1 MGIMKPTVNDASSE
15 QVTRGSVCWAI
26 ALWGTV
32 LKGAGKQGQ
41 LASHTHEKDMTTVRS
56 QMGIFSQ
63 TTDPLVQN
71 EI

>member
-1 MGIMKPTVNDASSE
+1 MLG
-15 QVTRGSVCWAI
+15 I
-26 ALWGTV
+26 ALWGMV
-32 LKGAGKQGQ
+32 LKDAGKQGQ

-71 EI
+71 EIWRVRNRNKLNIQ